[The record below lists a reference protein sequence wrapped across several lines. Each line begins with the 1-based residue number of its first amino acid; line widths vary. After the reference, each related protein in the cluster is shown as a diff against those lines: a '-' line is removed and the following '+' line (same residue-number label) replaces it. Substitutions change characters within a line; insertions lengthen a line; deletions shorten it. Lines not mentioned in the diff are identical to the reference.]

1 MADPLSSSVLDELN
15 TAEAKALHEITHK
28 LSSCGVGKIVNLPQI
43 IVVGEQ
49 SAGKSSVLEAI
60 SRVRFPVHNDIC
72 TRFATEL
79 VLRQG
84 RQTCVDVSVCFDD
97 KSKAPKAFQ
106 KTGFNE
112 DDLPDII
119 QEAKACMGIA
129 ASGKDFSRDVLRLE
143 IEGPNMYP
151 LTLVDLPG
159 IFHVSTDQQSEPGRE
174 TVNKIVESY
183 MKKKNSIILVVI
195 PASNQLANN
204 YALKVVMEVDPK
216 RERTLGVITKPDC
229 TRSGSS
235 EERRYIQL
243 AKNQET
249 THRLK
254 LGWHVLRNRSED
266 EEDLNDRD
274 AVEEAFFQDSAWGS
288 IFPEDRGI
296 ANLRKKLSK
305 VLYKHIRENLHGVID
320 DIEGKLRE
328 RQTELGRLGRPRS
341 KPEEMRSFLL
351 TIAGEF
357 QRLARDGIHGQ
368 YSDPFFGD
376 LDAMENKFRAL
387 LRNLNRAFD
396 FVLTT
401 KGSTL
406 AISLLENGEDLPP
419 VEAPEFLTPF
429 LGAYAY
435 DFPDPTPVSRQTV
448 NKQLRRQA
456 ASNQG
461 RELPGLPSQA
471 LVTQLFQKQAL
482 PWGDIARTHVR
493 QVTLVAKAF
502 VDQLFRHV
510 IGPPDASATT
520 EAILRVCV
528 DRFFAEKEKALRD
541 KMDELLRPYARGY
554 AMPLDSE
561 FHRVRLE
568 RSRSQ
573 VAMAVG
579 RLLDAHEDVTS
590 ARWKD
595 AARDTVSKIVM
606 DEEGALGS
614 EFGTEVVIDMMET
627 YYEMSLRTFTDNVV
641 NLAIEG
647 CLVCDI
653 PDILTPTK
661 VVGMTDEELEELAAE
676 TDDAQSRRDHLQ
688 AELDILREG
697 LEQCRKYKPRDFTVV
712 QSARPAP
719 AAPSLQLVA
728 TAGMQDK
735 PADSQRVDDPGFLVL
750 WCKSDTF

>member
-1 MADPLSSSVLDELN
+1 MANPLSSSVLDELN

-79 VLRQG
+79 VLRQA
-84 RQTCVDVSVCFDD
+84 RQTRVDVSVRFDD

-112 DDLPDII
+112 DDLPGII
-119 QEAKACMGIA
+119 KEAKACMGIA
-129 ASGKDFSRDVLRLE
+129 ATGKDFSRDVLRLE

-174 TVNKIVESY
+174 TVNRIVESY

-204 YALKVVMEVDPK
+204 YALKVVMQVDPK
-216 RERTLGVITKPDC
+216 RKRTLGVITKPDC
-229 TRSGSS
+229 TRPGSS
-235 EERRYIQL
+235 DERKYIQL

-249 THRLK
+249 THKLK
-254 LGWHVLRNRSED
+254 LGWHVLRNRSQD
-266 EEDLNDRD
+266 EENLDVRD
-274 AVEEAFFQDSAWGS
+274 ALEESFFEETAWRS
-288 IFPEDRGI
+288 LYAQDRGI
-296 ANLRKKLSK
+296 ASLRKKLSK
-305 VLYKHIRENLHGVID
+305 VLYMHIRENIHGVID

-368 YSDPFFGD
+368 YSDRFFGD
-376 LDAMENKFRAL
+376 LDTTENKFRAL
-387 LRNLNRAFD
+387 LRNFNRAFD
-396 FVLTT
+396 YVLAT

-406 AISLLENGEDLPP
+406 TISPPDGAELPP
-419 VEAPEFLTPF
+419 TKAPAFLTEFLE
-429 LGAYAY
+429 AYPY
-435 DFPDPTPVSRQTV
+435 EFPDPTPISRRV
-448 NKQLRRQA
+448 LNEQLQRQA

-461 RELPGLPSQA
+461 REFPGLPNRE

-482 PWGDIARTHVR
+482 PWGAIAQFHIK

-510 IGPPDASATT
+510 LGPPDASATT
-520 EAILRVCV
+520 EAILRICV
-528 DRFFAEKEKALRD
+528 DRFFAEKERTLQS
-541 KMDELLRPYARGY
+541 KMEELLRPYTRGY
-554 AMPLDSE
+554 AMPLDSD
-561 FHRVRLE
+561 FHRTRLE
-568 RSRSQ
+568 RSRRQ
-573 VAMAVG
+573 VTVAASK
-579 RLLDAHEDVTS
+579 LINAQPEDVFTPWKEK
-590 ARWKD
+590 ARE
-595 AARDTVSKIVM
+595 AVSNLVM
-606 DEEGALGS
+606 DEESPFGS

-627 YYEMSLRTFTDNVV
+627 YYEVSICHAGTYCARLSTKLMFVAQMSLRTFTDNIV

-661 VVGMTDEELEELAAE
+661 VDGMTNEELEELAAE

-688 AELDILREG
+688 AEIEILREG
-697 LEQCRKYKPRDFTVV
+697 LEQCRKYKPRDFTGELNL
-712 QSARPAP
+712 SR
-719 AAPSLQLVA
+719 
-728 TAGMQDK
+728 K
-735 PADSQRVDDPGFLVL
+735 R
-750 WCKSDTF
+750 